1 MRAWPRS
8 ASACNTPS
16 REPARLGSGL
26 VTFAYYANIPFN
38 SGFVNSQIRFQ
49 MAVGSG
55 AFRPVRAFRDRCDLD
70 CRLVD
75 PKPLRRPNI
84 GGPVPVVVP
93 ELQIAAT
100 IDCFNAPISRC
111 WPCRFT
117 VRATVIPR
125 LRPGP
130 AKPAR
135 SRTDDPAIATTQSL
149 SATYLA
155 VGFVYF
161 YCKIAM
167 KSCCRLRK
175 GARFLWSRETAERT
189 EPRWSDE
196 LCCRPCGLPRSPER
210 LWLHCA
216 GALGSSAP

>member
-84 GGPVPVVVP
+84 GGPVSVVVP

-117 VRATVIPR
+117 VRVTVIPR

-130 AKPAR
+130 AKIRQVADRRPGDRDDAITFRDLSR
-135 SRTDDPAIATTQSL
+135 SRIRISLLQNCNEVLL
-149 SATYLA
+149 SAPQGSEVSMVSRNGRANRT
-155 VGFVYF
+155 
-161 YCKIAM
+161 AM
-167 KSCCRLRK
+167 
-175 GARFLWSRETAERT
+175 E
-189 EPRWSDE
+189 
-196 LCCRPCGLPRSPER
+196 
-210 LWLHCA
+210 
-216 GALGSSAP
+216 